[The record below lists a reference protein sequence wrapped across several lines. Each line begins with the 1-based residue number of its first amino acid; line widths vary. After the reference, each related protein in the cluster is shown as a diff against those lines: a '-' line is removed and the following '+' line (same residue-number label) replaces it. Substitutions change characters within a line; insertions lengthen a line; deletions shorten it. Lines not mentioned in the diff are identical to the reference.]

1 MIDFVFAYYF
11 VIDPNKFLNCGL
23 LSSSFRVFSFQLF
36 VPSRT
41 KVNIENSEDGINILT
56 SESTKL
62 NIKER
67 NQLFRPAFQERG
79 KEGESPRGHFIP
91 ALDKFDPARAQE
103 ILFYE
108 ISGLQHNQV
117 LFFNFIWIPRVLED
131 VLGDAQKADHL
142 PQEELSSSELCLP

>member
-1 MIDFVFAYYF
+1 

-36 VPSRT
+36 V
-41 KVNIENSEDGINILT
+41 
-56 SESTKL
+56 
-62 NIKER
+62 
-67 NQLFRPAFQERG
+67 LFRPAFQERG

-91 ALDKFDPARAQE
+91 ALDKFDPARAQK

-117 LFFNFIWIPRVLED
+117 LFFNFIWIPRVFGD
-131 VLGDAQKADHL
+131 VLDDAQIL
-142 PQEELSSSELCLP
+142 ES

>member
-1 MIDFVFAYYF
+1 MIDFVFTYFCVINFVFFLKKLIDFVFTYYF

-91 ALDKFDPARAQE
+91 ALDKFDPARAQKNTFLRN
-103 ILFYE
+103 IWTAAQPSLV
-108 ISGLQHNQV
+108 LQ
-117 LFFNFIWIPRVLED
+117 F
-131 VLGDAQKADHL
+131 HL
-142 PQEELSSSELCLP
+142 DSACLWRCSR

>member
-1 MIDFVFAYYF
+1 MIDFVFTYFCVINFVFFLKKLIDFVFTYYF

-62 NIKER
+62 NIK
-67 NQLFRPAFQERG
+67 
-79 KEGESPRGHFIP
+79 
-91 ALDKFDPARAQE
+91 
-103 ILFYE
+103 
-108 ISGLQHNQV
+108 
-117 LFFNFIWIPRVLED
+117 
-131 VLGDAQKADHL
+131 
-142 PQEELSSSELCLP
+142 

>member
-1 MIDFVFAYYF
+1 VTTWRHLHHSTAFPTAKALILWTGWWLKVLFCNRAHQLVYF

-36 VPSRT
+36 V
-41 KVNIENSEDGINILT
+41 
-56 SESTKL
+56 
-62 NIKER
+62 
-67 NQLFRPAFQERG
+67 LFRPAFQERG

-91 ALDKFDPARAQE
+91 ALDKFDPARAQK

-108 ISGLQHNQV
+108 ISGLQHNQA